1 MKTPKSMLGT
11 LLRQWRNSRN
21 VSQLELAMRAN
32 TSQRNVSFVESGR
45 THPSR
50 EMVLKLADALDL
62 PLRARNDVL
71 LAAGFAPFYPERRL
85 SSAGMELPCRMLG
98 RMLAH
103 HEPYPAMV
111 LDAGWNLVMHNRA
124 AGRLIERSVPALA
137 LAQFSSPEGVNFFRL
152 VCDPKGMRSRIR
164 NWPHVGR
171 ALFARLRREA
181 LAHPGGQSEVLLRD
195 LLTHNL
201 LAPFSAGEPPLE
213 AVMPVE
219 LDLGD
224 SYLRLFNTL
233 TTFGTP
239 QDVMLQELRIEMSFP
254 ADNSSD
260 AILQDWETHA
270 SALAS
275 NNSALCKTNVPSKG
289 TP

>member
-11 LLRQWRNSRN
+11 LLRQWRKSRN

-62 PLRARNDVL
+62 PLRARNEVL
-71 LAAGFAPFYPERRL
+71 LAAGLAPFYPERRL
-85 SSAGMELPCRMLG
+85 TSAGMELPCRMLE

-111 LDAGWNLVMHNRA
+111 LDAGWNLVMHNHA
-124 AGRLIERSVPALA
+124 AGRIIERSVPALT
-137 LAQFSSPEGVNFFRL
+137 LTQFSSPEGVNFLRL
-152 VCDPKGMRSRIR
+152 VCDPKGMRSRMR

-171 ALFARLRREA
+171 ALLARLRREA
-181 LAHPGGQSEVLLRD
+181 LANPGGPSEVLLRD
-195 LLTHNL
+195 LLTHDL
-201 LAPFSAGEPPLE
+201 LPPFSASEPPLE

-239 QDVMLQELRIEMSFP
+239 QDVILQEMRIEKLFP
-254 ADNSSD
+254 ADSSTD
-260 AILQDWETHA
+260 AILQEWETHA
-270 SALAS
+270 SVPAS
-275 NNSALCKTNVPSKG
+275 NNSANWKTNVPSKRV
-289 TP
+289 P